1 MWTLNFLKRRV
12 RYQNTKLMIEGKVWV
27 VSKNHK
33 YVSCSSQRD
42 LFDDNNFGQHNY
54 FDLLLPKYVF
64 ILKIGLKTLK
74 ITMWQGGWGGCIYW
88 CSDLHITSKWSSK
101 GPFNSPETVLCH
113 VEYLSFGRRTKFGE
127 ISILATFSY
136 HFIHKN
142 SVLFSTVFY
151 L

>member
-1 MWTLNFLKRRV
+1 MYVNVKFSKGPGAISELE
-12 RYQNTKLMIEGKVWV
+12 IEKKVWV

-33 YVSCSSQRD
+33 YVSCRSQCE
-42 LFDDNNFGQHNY
+42 LWYENNFGQHMLTFCCLDICLY
-54 FDLLLPKYVF
+54 WKLA
-64 ILKIGLKTLK
+64 LKTLK
-74 ITMWQGGWGGCIYW
+74 ITMWLEGCFFSVCW

-101 GPFNSPETVLCH
+101 GFFNSPGTVLCH